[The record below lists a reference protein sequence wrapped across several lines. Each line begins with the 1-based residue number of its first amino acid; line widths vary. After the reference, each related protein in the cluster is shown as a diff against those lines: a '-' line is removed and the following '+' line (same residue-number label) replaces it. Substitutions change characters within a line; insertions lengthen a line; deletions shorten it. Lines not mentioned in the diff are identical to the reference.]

1 MSLHRS
7 LVILTSSFDAT
18 LLASAEFS
26 SFILHMV
33 TPVGIQSPPGRSI
46 HSYRTHDQGQTS
58 RGVVGRGEDLMLLV
72 AQTPWH

>member
-7 LVILTSSFDAT
+7 LGILTSSFDAT

-33 TPVGIQSPPGRSI
+33 TPVGTESPPGRSI

-58 RGVVGRGEDLMLLV
+58 LWVVGRGEDLMLLV